1 MSGLGTIINVCCIVA
16 GGLVGLVGKR
26 FISQQLQDA
35 LLKAC
40 GLSVIFLGL
49 GGALEK
55 MLTVATA
62 ADGTAVL
69 SSGGTM
75 MILVSL
81 AAGSA
86 GLSAGEVIRAVLRR
100 GDMRTETIIWNVR
113 MPKLATAAVVGMAL
127 AMSGCVMQNVLRN
140 PLASSS
146 TLGVSQGA
154 SFGAAVA
161 IVYLGAGI
169 QVNAGGTSSA
179 LTVTNPALVTLCAF
193 AGGMATTVVIL
204 AISRLRGVT
213 PATMVLAGVA
223 LSSMFTGGT
232 ALIQYFCDDVM
243 VATVVYWTF
252 GSLGRAGWR
261 DIAIIAV
268 LSLAALVYFIFNR
281 WNYNAMES
289 GTSTAKSLGVPVDAL
304 ILCSMAVCALIS
316 SVAVAFVGCI
326 SFIGLIAPHIMRRFL
341 GNDYRFLIPGSA
353 LCGAALLIVSDIV
366 SRTLISPTVL
376 PIGALTSFLGA
387 PLFLYLIIKRG
398 GMK

>member
-1 MSGLGTIINVCCIVA
+1 MNKGQIKTLSHDYERYIGKKW
-16 GGLVGLVGKR
+16 LVLLIMLV
-26 FISQQLQDA
+26 
-35 LLKAC
+35 
-40 GLSVIFLGL
+40 V
-49 GGALEK
+49 
-55 MLTVATA
+55 TVAA
-62 ADGTAVL
+62 GV
-69 SSGGTM
+69 
-75 MILVSL
+75 ISL

-86 GLSAGEVIRAVLRR
+86 GLSIKDVVLAVLRQ
-100 GDMRTETIIWNVR
+100 GSTKTETIVWNVR

-179 LTVTNPALVTLCAF
+179 LTVTNPVLVTVCAF

-204 AISRLRGVT
+204 ALSRLRGVT

-268 LSLAALVYFIFNR
+268 LTFGAFGYFIYNR

-289 GTSTAKSLGVPVDAL
+289 GTSTAKSLGVHVDAL
-304 ILCSMAVCALIS
+304 ILSSMVLCALIS

-341 GNDYRFLIPGSA
+341 GNDYRFLIPASA
-353 LCGAALLIVSDIV
+353 LCGTALLILSDIV
-366 SRTLISPTVL
+366 SRTLLSPTVL